1 VSSPDSFGSGE
12 SVGRRWISPAV
23 AVVSL
28 ASLIFGMF
36 VLGSTSRPTVVV
48 LQTSKLD
55 PTELSVE
62 RPGFLPWLLGVDG
75 PSGRGHAASE
85 TGAAD
90 EDQSIT
96 PEILAAEQALVDR
109 SRSPDF
115 VPLGFSE
122 SPENAAIWEVLR
134 NMSALSLPSGDQSLE
149 RLAEHVQQL
158 TKVEIVI
165 DWDRLREAG
174 LQPGQTVVK
183 TRPANANMALGLE
196 RTLAAAASTRNG
208 EPPSEPIAFDI
219 ANGSVVISTHSGLR
233 KKQVMVIYEVWDL
246 LTRQPREGTSRS
258 IGVRRAEDSW
268 LYWREEYLDQL
279 KQLIYDQVD
288 AAWEERGEGTDR
300 IAEFDGNVV
309 ITAAPIVHRDIQRI
323 LTQLRD
329 AHRRR

>member
-1 VSSPDSFGSGE
+1 VSSPDGFGSGE
-12 SVGRRWISPAV
+12 SLGRRWISPAV

-55 PTELSVE
+55 PTELPVE

-158 TKVEIVI
+158 TKAEIVI

-196 RTLAAAASTRNG
+196 RTLAAAASTRNC
-208 EPPSEPIAFDI
+208 EPPSEPIAFDVE
-219 ANGSVVISTHSGLR
+219 NGSIVISTRSGLR

-246 LTRQPREGTSRS
+246 WTRQPREGISNS
-258 IGVRRAEDSW
+258 VGVRRAEDSW
-268 LYWREEYLDQL
+268 LYWQQEYAEQF

-288 AAWEERGEGTDR
+288 AEWEERGMGTDR
-300 IAEFDGNVV
+300 IAEFDGNFV
-309 ITAAPIVHRDIQRI
+309 ITAAPIVHRDIQRM
-323 LTQLRD
+323 LTQFRD